1 MLHLR
6 GRPARGACCHASG
19 RVCFPMMS
27 PVAIA
32 VLSVSMS
39 ADAFAAAMDESE
51 TLRSALARFTP
62 RDFLAL
68 MQKHQIPFHEKHKTD
83 RRFNRMRP
91 SIAPRKRHQAG

>member
-39 ADAFAAAMDESE
+39 ADAFAAAIGRGAQHRP
-51 TLRSALARFTP
+51 TLPQALLSGRTEIASAIQRA
-62 RDFLAL
+62 
-68 MQKHQIPFHEKHKTD
+68 H
-83 RRFNRMRP
+83 RRVAIDAENGR
-91 SIAPRKRHQAG
+91 